1 LIESTNH
8 FTNDAASAAFSDVAL
23 APDDGTVTP
32 ALPVVFDS
40 KSGYL
45 STVM

>member
-1 LIESTNH
+1 VGREPLVRNINLSIH
-8 FTNDAASAAFSDVAL
+8 VAFLQAGCSR
-23 APDDGTVTP
+23 VTP

-40 KSGYL
+40 ESGYL

>member
-1 LIESTNH
+1 LSEITNH
-8 FTNDAASAAFSDVAL
+8 FTNAASLAAFSDVAL
-23 APDDGTVTP
+23 APENGTFTP